1 MPKAIEWNYWQQI
14 TKMKPHIWHA
24 CDREI
29 LVYNLTYFSRTMWLC
44 GIFLPASKEQQQ
56 NAAGLRLGLCYFW
69 CNSTLFVCIHLVSF
83 VLNVM
88 NRTKFWFILIIVGI
102 LFPLCN
108 CEHVLYFAALLI
120 PKIFQANYLM
130 TYKKWK

>member
-1 MPKAIEWNYWQQI
+1 MKLLTANNKNETAYMTCMRQGNSGLQFNLFFENNVVMWN
-14 TKMKPHIWHA
+14 
-24 CDREI
+24 
-29 LVYNLTYFSRTMWLC
+29 
-44 GIFLPASKEQQQ
+44 FLPASKEQQQ

-130 TYKKWK
+130 TYKKLK